1 MDFLAGEKLEKK
13 LLREEKIDNLIG
25 EAKAKQQNARSKK
38 KKLEFLDWCLNTIEE
53 NNGDW
58 EKLAVKAMEEIEE
71 EKLMKEI
78 AEMLEEEVK
87 RIEEAT
93 CEDEQIKSI
102 ESIELL
108 KTISPP
114 LNTAP
119 PQRPSTSTSSSTSR
133 HSLQVVSEK

>member
-1 MDFLAGEKLEKK
+1 
-13 LLREEKIDNLIG
+13 
-25 EAKAKQQNARSKK
+25 
-38 KKLEFLDWCLNTIEE
+38 
-53 NNGDW
+53 
-58 EKLAVKAMEEIEE
+58 MEEIEE

-108 KTISPP
+108 KTIWPP

-133 HSLQVVSEK
+133 RSSPPPSRKGCIGKMKRLISNFELHSHEGKPEEKYIGQNGLTFIQIHIPITALKPNETSERMD

>member
-1 MDFLAGEKLEKK
+1 
-13 LLREEKIDNLIG
+13 
-25 EAKAKQQNARSKK
+25 
-38 KKLEFLDWCLNTIEE
+38 
-53 NNGDW
+53 
-58 EKLAVKAMEEIEE
+58 
-71 EKLMKEI
+71 
-78 AEMLEEEVK
+78 MLEEEVK

-119 PQRPSTSTSSSTSR
+119 PQRPSTSTSTSPSTSR
-133 HSLQVVSEK
+133 CSLPHQVQRVVLEKRRD